1 MLNPFRIAAV
11 PVLSLIAGVFLWGAE
26 SLGGVVDGT
35 NWVLLGWNNLGM
47 HCMDDDYS
55 VFSILP
61 PFNTVNA
68 QLLWSRNGT
77 TRLVTNG
84 AGAFVVTYEAVADL
98 DGSRNTTAIGKTEFW
113 SYEHQMYGA
122 DLPPDTGLTGMSMPG
137 TANVPQAMVW
147 ETDSAWFAGNGIPIT
162 PWDDRG
168 LKNPYPMMRL
178 RAKRASDG
186 VELAS
191 LDVVLPV
198 SDEMDCRACHGS
210 GAGPAAEPSA
220 GWVYDPNASHDYRL
234 NILRLHDEHHAASSN
249 FIAAAQAFGYSTNGL
264 YPTALGG
271 TSILCAKCHESEALP
286 GFGFGEIPPLT
297 RAVHALH
304 AGVTNPSNGLVMDA
318 IDNRSACY
326 QCHPGSATRCLRG
339 AMGGAI
345 AADGST
351 LIQCQSCH
359 GNMSAVGSASRTG
372 WLDEPNCQACHTG
385 TATSNNGQIRYNDV
399 FSSPGVMRVA
409 VNDTFGT
416 NPDTPDPG
424 VSLYRFSSGHGGLQC
439 SACHGSTH
447 AEFPSVHRND
457 NVASHQV
464 QGHVGTIQDCTACH
478 QSLPNIT
485 TNGPHGMHPIGL
497 AWVKE
502 HHDVPGGVAQCQA
515 CHGTDYRGTVL
526 SRAAGD
532 REYAMGEGRG
542 TVRFWRGFQVSC
554 YACHNGINSS
564 SPGPNQPPIV
574 TNRWLAVAADGSNA
588 VSLAGNDPN
597 GNTLSYRVVSQ
608 PMYGSVAL
616 NTNTGLATYIA
627 EPGYTGPD
635 FFTFTAWDGYVNSTN
650 LAVVSVTVG
659 GVGSLAQDPDGDGL
673 SDLAEY
679 GLGMA
684 SRFNSLPG
692 APRAELI
699 QQGADKFLS
708 LTANRL
714 FVPPDVSMRVEESTN
729 LVDWFSDGA
738 HVVTVSNSATVL
750 KARSAT
756 PAQSIP
762 KDFLRLKA
770 TRP

>member
-26 SLGGVVDGT
+26 SPGGVVDGT

-137 TANVPQAMVW
+137 AANVPQAMVW

-220 GWVYDPNASHDYRL
+220 GWVYDPNASHD
-234 NILRLHDEHHAASSN
+234 
-249 FIAAAQAFGYSTNGL
+249 
-264 YPTALGG
+264 
-271 TSILCAKCHESEALP
+271 C
-286 GFGFGEIPPLT
+286 
-297 RAVHALH
+297 
-304 AGVTNPSNGLVMDA
+304 
-318 IDNRSACY
+318 
-326 QCHPGSATRCLRG
+326 
-339 AMGGAI
+339 
-345 AADGST
+345 
-351 LIQCQSCH
+351 
-359 GNMSAVGSASRTG
+359 
-372 WLDEPNCQACHTG
+372 
-385 TATSNNGQIRYNDV
+385 
-399 FSSPGVMRVA
+399 
-409 VNDTFGT
+409 
-416 NPDTPDPG
+416 
-424 VSLYRFSSGHGGLQC
+424 
-439 SACHGSTH
+439 
-447 AEFPSVHRND
+447 
-457 NVASHQV
+457 
-464 QGHVGTIQDCTACH
+464 
-478 QSLPNIT
+478 
-485 TNGPHGMHPIGL
+485 
-497 AWVKE
+497 
-502 HHDVPGGVAQCQA
+502 
-515 CHGTDYRGTVL
+515 
-526 SRAAGD
+526 
-532 REYAMGEGRG
+532 
-542 TVRFWRGFQVSC
+542 C
-554 YACHNGINSS
+554 YACHNGIDSS

-574 TNRWLAVAADGSNA
+574 TNRWLALVADGSNA

-714 FVPPDVSMRVEESTN
+714 FVPPDVSMWVEESTN